1 MDLPPLGI
9 GRRYLQETRYR
20 RESLGEPGPAYP
32 PAPRYKEYPRAPQ
45 RLALDPAAGLSPA
58 DLWACL
64 KQRRSRRQYQERPLA
79 LEELT
84 ALLWAAQGVT
94 LAGRGFLLLTAPS
107 AGALYPVETYVAAHR
122 VAGLEP
128 GIWHLNVP
136 DFALELVAAGDCR
149 RGLVAAC
156 LSQSFLGAG
165 AAVFIWTGVL
175 NRAMCK
181 YRERAIRYLF
191 LDAGHICQNLMLAA
205 TALGLGCCP
214 VGAFFDREVEQ
225 LTQVDGQEEVALYL
239 ATVGAV
245 GGGDF

>member
-1 MDLPPLGI
+1 MSSNEPGI

-20 RESLGEPGPAYP
+20 RDSLGERGPAYP
-32 PAPRYKEYPRAPQ
+32 AVPRYKEYPEAPR
-45 RLALDPAAGLSPA
+45 RLVLEPGPTPAAA

-64 KQRRSRRQYQERPLA
+64 QGRRSLRQYRDRPLS

-84 ALLWAAQGVT
+84 ALVWATQGVT
-94 LAGRGFLLLTAPS
+94 LASPPYLLRTAPS
-107 AGALYPVETYVAAHR
+107 AGALYPVETYLAVHR
-122 VAGLEP
+122 VTGVDP
-128 GIWHLNVP
+128 GIWHLHIP
-136 DFALELVAAGDCR
+136 DFALELLNPGDFR
-149 RGLVAAC
+149 RALVEAC
-156 LSQSFLGAG
+156 LSQHFLGTA
-165 AAVFIWTGVL
+165 AAVFIWTGIL

-214 VGAFFDREVEQ
+214 VGAFFDKEVEQ

-239 ATVGAV
+239 AAVGAV
-245 GGGDF
+245 GGG